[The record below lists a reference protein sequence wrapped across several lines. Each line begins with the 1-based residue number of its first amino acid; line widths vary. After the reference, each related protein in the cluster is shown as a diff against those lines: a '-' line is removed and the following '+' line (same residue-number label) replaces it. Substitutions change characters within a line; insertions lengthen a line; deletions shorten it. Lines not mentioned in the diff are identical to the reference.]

1 VVSVLFAFASSFSNA
16 LNVVT
21 QHVASTAAPARDKGW
36 RLAIYLV
43 RNPMWLFGV
52 GAMIGA
58 FLFQAIALDKGQ
70 LSVVQSILVTE
81 LVFSL
86 VLGRLWLKRHVVG
99 AAWFSACLTSAGLA
113 VFLVMSEPKGGH
125 LQATAAAWF
134 PALLT
139 CGLATAVLTVLASG
153 GSPVRRAALY
163 ATASGIV
170 WAAFATFLKSATDV
184 LTAHGVVI
192 TLERGGIY
200 GVVVAGIVG
209 TVLTQAALHYGPLG
223 VSQPLMVIVNPVV
236 SIGLS
241 VWLYGEHFTGGG
253 VKIAAGMIGF
263 AVMVV
268 GVVFLARTAPS
279 FEASAAAPAGP
290 GESGTAEA
298 GTGEDVTGEV
308 EGSAAAG

>member
-1 VVSVLFAFASSFSNA
+1 VVSVLFAFASAFCNS

-21 QHVASTAAPARDKGW
+21 QHVASTAAPAREKGW
-36 RLAIYLV
+36 RLAVYLV
-43 RNPMWLFGV
+43 HNPLWLFGV
-52 GAMIGA
+52 AVMIGA

-86 VLGRLWLKRHVVG
+86 VLGRLWLRRHVVA
-99 AAWFSACLTSAGLA
+99 AAWASACFTSAGLA

-125 LQATAAAWF
+125 PQATAAAWL
-134 PALLT
+134 PALLA
-139 CGLATAVLTVLASG
+139 CGLAAAVITVLAGG

-170 WAAFATFLKSATDV
+170 WAAFATFLKSTTDV
-184 LTAHGVVI
+184 LTANGVVV

-200 GVVVAGIVG
+200 GVVVTGIIG
-209 TVLTQAALHYGPLG
+209 TVLTQAALHVGPLG

-241 VWLYGEHFTGGG
+241 VWLYGEHFTGGATQ
-253 VKIAAGMIGF
+253 ITAGMIGF

-279 FEASAAAPAGP
+279 FEAPATAPAV
-290 GESGTAEA
+290 A
-298 GTGEDVTGEV
+298 GDV
-308 EGSAAAG
+308 EGSTAAG

>member
-1 VVSVLFAFASSFSNA
+1 VVSILFAFASAFSNA

-21 QHVASTAAPARDKGW
+21 QHVASTAAPAKNKGW
-36 RLAIYLV
+36 RLALYLV

-52 GAMIGA
+52 AAMVGA
-58 FLFQAIALDKGQ
+58 FVCQAIALDKGR

-86 VLGRLWLKRHVVG
+86 VLGKLWLRRDVVG
-99 AAWFSACLTSAGLA
+99 AAWLSAGLTSVGLA
-113 VFLVMSEPKGGH
+113 VFLIMSEPKGGH
-125 LQATAAAWF
+125 PQATAQAWL

-139 CGLATAVLTVLASG
+139 CAVATVVLTVLAG
-153 GSPVRRAALY
+153 RGSPVRRAALY

-184 LTAHGVVI
+184 LTAHGVLVTI
-192 TLERGGIY
+192 ERGGIY
-200 GVVVAGIVG
+200 GVIAAGIIG

-241 VWLYGEHFTGGG
+241 LWLYGEHFTGGAS
-253 VKIAAGMIGF
+253 KIAVGLIGF
-263 AVMVV
+263 VVMVV
-268 GVVFLARTAPS
+268 GVVFLARTAPA
-279 FEASAAAPAGP
+279 FEASAA
-290 GESGTAEA
+290 GERLDDGHLPDHRPVGEV
-298 GTGEDVTGEV
+298 GTGG
-308 EGSAAAG
+308 